1 MRAIVEINI
10 KYGVRISSCKEK
22 QFSLLLDIDSI

>member
-10 KYGVRISSCKEK
+10 NYRVRVGSRNEK
-22 QFSLLLDIDSI
+22 QFSLLLDIDKV